1 MKMVA
6 LQILVSALIACHRAC
21 VHLTDYMLIWR
32 FLSGDHTFQVHPQES
47 ERLFLRFPVDDVEVE
62 VVVVDENVL

>member
-1 MKMVA
+1 
-6 LQILVSALIACHRAC
+6 
-21 VHLTDYMLIWR
+21 MLIWR

-47 ERLFLRFPVDDVEVE
+47 ERLFLRFPVDEVEVVVV